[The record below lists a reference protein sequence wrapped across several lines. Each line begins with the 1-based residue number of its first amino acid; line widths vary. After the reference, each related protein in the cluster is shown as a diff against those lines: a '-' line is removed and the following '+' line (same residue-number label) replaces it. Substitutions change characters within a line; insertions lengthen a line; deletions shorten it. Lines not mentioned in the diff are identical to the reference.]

1 MEEEDVCHKCNEK
14 IDKGEGSA
22 LYYCLKC
29 AGREGID
36 THDHVKTND

>member
-1 MEEEDVCHKCNEK
+1 MEEEPEECRECGEK

-29 AGREGID
+29 AEKQGID
-36 THDHVKTND
+36 THDHMKNA